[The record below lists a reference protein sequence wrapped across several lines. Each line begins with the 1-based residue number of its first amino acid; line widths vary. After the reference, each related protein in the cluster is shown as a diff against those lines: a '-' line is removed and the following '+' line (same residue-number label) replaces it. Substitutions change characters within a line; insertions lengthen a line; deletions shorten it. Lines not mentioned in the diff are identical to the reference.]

1 MLGSTPLTAVLGSG
15 IDNTDHEAVRSFIRA
30 ACSQGL
36 HLILIHPGGKRPADM
51 RTRQKRSRDDKEAQ
65 ELARQ
70 AGRVDWERVKSPSGL
85 ALASDKAATV
95 LKYLDR
101 YIELHGEDVAV
112 NLGIELG
119 ASRLVVV
126 DCDTA
131 AQREHFLEV
140 SGAPADLPPTVLTP
154 GMANAEGDMIH
165 ADGGH
170 YYFTIPEGVEL
181 PTSIGAY
188 TWGAGPE
195 AFAVL
200 WNRRYVL
207 IPPSSR
213 AEGRYEVL
221 GRDYEVPDWIVEKI
235 TEAAEARAARYERD
249 NAADGELTE
258 VIDAWA
264 DSVSWA
270 SILEPHGWNR
280 TARPDNCGCDAWT
293 APGEHAN
300 PRSATAHDPG
310 CTLGRYTVSNAP
322 LHIWTD
328 HDIEPFGAWVDEHK
342 TSTISKLQA
351 VAVTEFGGSMSTAMD
366 SLGLMPEP
374 VTIDAEDGVAA
385 SNMDADGPS
394 KANLD
399 DRLPSSPE
407 ALAAEVR
414 AKDPNWDTEPR
425 RGDPY
430 WIEPDEPRTYCTC
443 ETYREHG
450 ECDMMPNGGEPVP
463 DDLDEVRSHDPR
475 PAEPEVTVH
484 DEGDIV
490 TISGADLDAAPF
502 PDEPG
507 ATEDGVYLSTIDG
520 LPNIAVFDYWR
531 TTPPPEYVVEGLI
544 EHRGLTSIIGPPGM
558 GKSTVALDMAC
569 AIATG
574 RRWQGRQTLQTK
586 VLYMPGEG
594 LSGVVQRIVAW
605 EQANG
610 VEVGDQLLIAD
621 DVIHVSAHRDA
632 WVGLMALLSTLG
644 IGLIIGDTFARMSSG
659 TDENSAQDV
668 GRAVRR
674 IDEVRKGCNCGA
686 VLVHHTAK
694 GSPES
699 GRGSSALN
707 GALDSELLVRA
718 ATWDYDQ
725 LGVDADDAPQGK
737 RIELTTTKQKNTE
750 QLDEALPLLM
760 RTWER
765 NGSVILTGPGGT
777 IDPMAND
784 VVLASPVPEPV
795 IETAVRIRRVLERFT
810 QQGLTRG
817 ELAAHVEPDAATLRR
832 ADAARHWKRK
842 VAEAVDRALRYD
854 LIETLTGTA
863 SGSRYIPSI
872 GTIADARQRAADE
885 AIGDDDD

>member
-1 MLGSTPLTAVLGSG
+1 MLGSTELTAVLGSG
-15 IDNTDHEAVRSFIRA
+15 IDNTNHEAVRSFIRA
-30 ACSQGL
+30 ACNAGL

-51 RTRQKRSRDDKEAQ
+51 RTPQKKAKDTKAAREAARD
-65 ELARQ
+65 
-70 AGRVDWERVKSPSGL
+70 AGRTDWERVEAPSGL
-85 ALASDKAATV
+85 ALATDKATTV
-95 LKYLDR
+95 LGYLDR
-101 YIELHGEDVAV
+101 YIKLHGDDVAV
-112 NLGIELG
+112 NLGVELG
-119 ASRLVVV
+119 ASRLLVV

-140 SGAPADLPPTVLTP
+140 SGAPDDLPPTVVTP
-154 GMANAEGDMIH
+154 GVRGPDGEWIH
-165 ADGGH
+165 SDGGH
-170 YYFTIPEGVEL
+170 YYFTVPEGVEL

-207 IPPSSR
+207 IPPSTR
-213 AEGRYEVL
+213 AEGAYEVV
-221 GRDYEVPDWIVEKI
+221 GRDYEVPDWIVETI
-235 TEAAEARAARYERD
+235 TERAAQRAERRERD
-249 NAADGELTE
+249 ASDDDLASA
-258 VIDAWA
+258 IDAWA
-264 DSVSWA
+264 DTVSWA
-270 SILEPHGWNR
+270 SILEPHGWTR

-310 CTLGRYTVSNAP
+310 CTLGRYTESNAP
-322 LHIWTD
+322 LHIWSD
-328 HDIEPFGAWVDEHK
+328 HDIEPFGEWVDAQG

-351 VAVTEFGGSMSTAMD
+351 VAVTEFGGSMAKAMD
-366 SLGLMPEP
+366 ELELMPEP
-374 VTIDAEDGVAA
+374 VTIDAADGVAA

-394 KANLD
+394 KSNLD

-407 ALAAEVR
+407 ALAEEI
-414 AKDPNWDTEPR
+414 TE
-425 RGDPY
+425 
-430 WIEPDEPRTYCTC
+430 TQ
-443 ETYREHG
+443 
-450 ECDMMPNGGEPVP
+450 
-463 DDLDEVRSHDPR
+463 
-475 PAEPEVTVH
+475 PAEPEVTIH

-490 TISGADLDAAPF
+490 TISAADLDAAPF
-502 PDEPG
+502 PDEP
-507 ATEDGVYLSTIDG
+507 AAAAAEEGVYPSSIDG

-531 TTPPPEYVVEGLI
+531 STPPPEYVIEDLI
-544 EHRGLTSIIGPPGM
+544 EHRGLSSIIGPPGM

-569 AIATG
+569 SIATG

-632 WVGLMALLSTLG
+632 WVGLMALLTQLG

-659 TDENSAQDV
+659 NDENSAQDV

-718 ATWDYDQ
+718 ASWDYDDF
-725 LGVDADDAPQGK
+725 GMDPEDVPRGK

-750 QLDEALPLLM
+750 QLDEPLPLLM

-765 NGSVILTGPGGT
+765 NGSVIITGPSGT
-777 IDPMAND
+777 VDPLD
-784 VVLASPVPEPV
+784 GQVVMASPIPEPI
-795 IETAVRIRRVLERFT
+795 IETAVRIHDLLARFT

-817 ELAAHVEPDAATLRR
+817 ELAQQLEPDAATLRR
-832 ADAARHWKRK
+832 VDGARHWKRK
-842 VAEAVDRALRYD
+842 IAEAVDRGLRYD
-854 LIETLTGTA
+854 LLQTLTGTA
-863 SGSRYIPSI
+863 SGSRYVQGL
-872 GTIADARQRAADE
+872 GTVADARQRAANE
-885 AIGDDDD
+885 AIGHDDDND

>member
-15 IDNTDHEAVRSFIRA
+15 IDNTNHEAVRSFIRA

-51 RTRQKRSRDDKEAQ
+51 RTRQKRTKDDKAAQ
-65 ELARQ
+65 EAARE

-85 ALASDKAATV
+85 ALATDNATTV

-119 ASRLVVV
+119 ASRLLVV

-207 IPPSSR
+207 IPPSTR
-213 AEGRYEVL
+213 AEGAYEVL
-221 GRDYEVPDWIVEKI
+221 GRDYEVPEWIVEKI

-249 NAADGELTE
+249 TATDGELTE

-328 HDIEPFGAWVDEHK
+328 HDIEPFGEWVDEHK

-374 VTIDAEDGVAA
+374 VTIDVEDGVDA

-407 ALAAEVR
+407 ALAAEV
-414 AKDPNWDTEPR
+414 AASEADDDTQPV
-425 RGDPY
+425 
-430 WIEPDEPRTYCTC
+430 DEPV
-443 ETYREHG
+443 
-450 ECDMMPNGGEPVP
+450 D
-463 DDLDEVRSHDPR
+463 S
-475 PAEPEVTVH
+475 EPEVTVH

-507 ATEDGVYLSTIDG
+507 ATEDGVYLSAIDG

-569 AIATG
+569 SIATG

-610 VEVGDQLLIAD
+610 IEVGDQLLIAD

-725 LGVDADDAPQGK
+725 LGVDPDDAPQGK

-784 VVLASPVPEPV
+784 IVLASPVPEPV